1 MDATQKAPHLLNAI
15 SIMEYVHVRKILL
28 VNIVTNAAM
37 IIQLVPFQT
46 VPVSMQGHLILCS
59 SFWCMIIKLQLADVT
74 LKALNLFN
82 AIVLDSAH
90 VKTM

>member
-1 MDATQKAPHLLNAI
+1 
-15 SIMEYVHVRKILL
+15 MEYVHVWKILL

-37 IIQLVPFQT
+37 IILLVPFQT

-59 SFWCMIIKLQLADVT
+59 SFWYMIIKLQLADVT
-74 LKALNLFN
+74 LKALNIFN
-82 AIVLDSAH
+82 AILLEIAH

>member
-15 SIMEYVHVRKILL
+15 SITEYVHVRKILL

-37 IIQLVPFQT
+37 IILLVPFQT

-59 SFWCMIIKLQLADVT
+59 SFWYMIIKLQLADVT

>member
-15 SIMEYVHVRKILL
+15 SIMEYVHVRKTLL
-28 VNIVTNAAM
+28 VNTVMNAAM
-37 IIQLVPFQT
+37 IILLVPFQT
-46 VPVSMQGHLILCS
+46 VPVSMQGLLILCS
-59 SFWCMIIKLQLADVT
+59 SFWYMIIKLQLVDVT

-82 AIVLDSAH
+82 AIVLDSAL